1 MKKWLIM
8 ALCVLLAASAVMP
21 GALGEAE
28 MEGYTLPLANPED
41 NVTITAWGFPLPE
54 WKVDDLEN
62 NQFTQWL
69 QEQTG
74 ITIEWVMGPATDRDE
89 KLNLLLSSGEYP
101 EIIFNAPFDP
111 SQQQIYGDMGVILPL
126 NEYIEK
132 YGVETQ
138 RIFEEVPDIKN
149 ALVRN
154 NGNIYCLSTYLNTPH
169 DESYSRLWIYQPW
182 LDALGLD
189 TPTTTEELY
198 EVLVAFRDMDPNG
211 NGEADEIPLVGANV
225 MFSDPFT
232 YLVNSFIYLDN
243 NNMMNVDNGTIVPVY
258 AQEEYREA
266 LRYMNRLYEEGLLMP
281 QSFSQNEQ
289 SLRQLLSTEPTIVG
303 AFFAHAPFVY
313 CDEPVYRN
321 YVALSPMVG
330 PEGVQFTCQY
340 YVTATTGTVLTNKC
354 KDPELAFKLLDFLYS
369 TEATMRKS
377 QDPKG
382 VAWDFNED
390 DTLVNEY
397 GVCPTWLNLQSSD
410 EQQPNDRWAMLGHGY
425 QPLERSAIYVMD
437 MSPDAVAARENATGE
452 LDGYVQIQTAAMEK
466 YNMYFPPADMKLPQV
481 FLFTEDEALTLA
493 DLQLAVNNMVYQMR
507 TEFVVGSA
515 DLDADWDRYIE
526 DLKASGMDEVVAIYQ
541 RAYDAQYK

>member
-154 NGNIYCLSTYLNTPH
+154 NGDQDFQARFVSVLRNQFLRNFLENVCRTEERVKEMYCVYIVQGMLAMVSL
-169 DESYSRLWIYQPW
+169 W
-182 LDALGLD
+182 LDTGMRETPEQMAKLGGD
-189 TPTTTEELY
+189 
-198 EVLVAFRDMDPNG
+198 
-211 NGEADEIPLVGANV
+211 
-225 MFSDPFT
+225 
-232 YLVNSFIYLDN
+232 FI
-243 NNMMNVDNGTIVPVY
+243 MRGVKG
-258 AQEEYREA
+258 
-266 LRYMNRLYEEGLLMP
+266 LR
-281 QSFSQNEQ
+281 
-289 SLRQLLSTEPTIVG
+289 
-303 AFFAHAPFVY
+303 
-313 CDEPVYRN
+313 
-321 YVALSPMVG
+321 
-330 PEGVQFTCQY
+330 
-340 YVTATTGTVLTNKC
+340 
-354 KDPELAFKLLDFLYS
+354 
-369 TEATMRKS
+369 
-377 QDPKG
+377 
-382 VAWDFNED
+382 
-390 DTLVNEY
+390 
-397 GVCPTWLNLQSSD
+397 
-410 EQQPNDRWAMLGHGY
+410 
-425 QPLERSAIYVMD
+425 
-437 MSPDAVAARENATGE
+437 
-452 LDGYVQIQTAAMEK
+452 
-466 YNMYFPPADMKLPQV
+466 
-481 FLFTEDEALTLA
+481 
-493 DLQLAVNNMVYQMR
+493 
-507 TEFVVGSA
+507 
-515 DLDADWDRYIE
+515 
-526 DLKASGMDEVVAIYQ
+526 
-541 RAYDAQYK
+541 